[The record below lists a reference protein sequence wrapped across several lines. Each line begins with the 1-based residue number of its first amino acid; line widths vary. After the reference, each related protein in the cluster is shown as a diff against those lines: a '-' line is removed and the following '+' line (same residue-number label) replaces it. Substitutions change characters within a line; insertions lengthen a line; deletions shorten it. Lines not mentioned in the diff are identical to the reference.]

1 MMLLLLSAGFVF
13 TRLTK
18 SSAEARGGP
27 TKAKW
32 DLSVPTQMKPLLEL
46 DSMSPF
52 SISWPGI
59 AQLVLLAVC
68 CMSLNLRAFEPP
80 TADARRAAIGPLDSL
95 SPILRAALEPD
106 SDFRPI
112 PEPEPNDWLSSHREE
127 PHTFLD
133 FKRSSPRQPDA
144 TRRVIYLLPLGE
156 FQSLPLDKLRRF
168 AAAYFQLEVKT
179 LPVMTGT
186 NFTTRL
192 NPNTKNRQVLT
203 TDVLKFLQARL
214 PADAFCVLAITMDD
228 LYPESSWN
236 FVFGQA
242 SLREGVGVYSFARY
256 DPAFYG
262 QKRGSDYESVLLR
275 RSCKVLVH
283 ETGHMFG
290 VGHCVFFACVM
301 NGSNH
306 LGESDSRPFHLCPVC
321 LRKLQWSIKWDIVKR
336 DESLAALY
344 HEFGFESESQWTAG
358 RLGKMKAAR

>member
-1 MMLLLLSAGFVF
+1 MSDPL
-13 TRLTK
+13 
-18 SSAEARGGP
+18 ERGALWP
-27 TKAKW
+27 I
-32 DLSVPTQMKPLLEL
+32 
-46 DSMSPF
+46 
-52 SISWPGI
+52 SIRWPGVVR
-59 AQLVLLAVC
+59 LVFLAWYW
-68 CMSLNLRAFEPP
+68 MSFNLHAFEPP
-80 TADARRAAIGPLDSL
+80 AADARRAAVGPLDSL
-95 SPILRAALEPD
+95 SAVLRAALEPD

-112 PEPEPNDWLSSHREE
+112 PKPGPDDWLSSHREE
-127 PHTFLD
+127 PQTFLD
-133 FKRSSPRQPDA
+133 FKHSSPRQPDA

-156 FQSLPLDKLRRF
+156 FPDGRSPPLDKLQRF
-168 AAAYFQLEVKT
+168 AAAYFQMEVKT
-179 LPVMTGT
+179 LPVTSGT

-203 TDVLKFLQARL
+203 ADVLKFLHARL

-228 LYPESSWN
+228 LYPDPSWN

-242 SLREGVGVYSFARY
+242 SLHEGVGVYSFARY

-262 QKRGSDYESVLLR
+262 QRPGADYESVLLR

-290 VGHCVFFACVM
+290 VSHCVFFACVM

-321 LRKLQWSIKWDIVKR
+321 LRKLQWSMNWDIVKR

-344 HEFGFESESQWTAG
+344 HEFGFEKESNWTKA
-358 RLGKMKAAR
+358 RLTKMKAAQ

>member
-1 MMLLLLSAGFVF
+1 MN
-13 TRLTK
+13 
-18 SSAEARGGP
+18 
-27 TKAKW
+27 
-32 DLSVPTQMKPLLEL
+32 DQLER
-46 DSMSPF
+46 DSLWPF
-52 SISWPGI
+52 SIGWPGI
-59 AQLVLLAVC
+59 VRLVLLAGYW
-68 CMSLNLRAFEPP
+68 MSFNLHAFEPP
-80 TADARRAAIGPLDSL
+80 AADARRAAIGPLDSL
-95 SPILRAALEPD
+95 SPVLRVALEPD

-112 PEPEPNDWLSSHREE
+112 PKPGPDDWLSSHREE
-127 PHTFLD
+127 PQTFLD

-336 DESLAALY
+336 DESLDALY
-344 HEFGFESESQWTAG
+344 NEFGFEKESKWTEE
-358 RLGKMKAAR
+358 RLTKMKAAQ